1 MYGKKIMKD
10 TIKLDLIELLESGKT
25 YEESREVQLIV
36 DASAEALK
44 FYKDYLA
51 SKEQLAGYFNKDKLE
66 ASQDKMS
73 AFLDKQLNKTPANKD
88 FSYKGFA
95 AMAVA
100 ASALLIGINLY
111 TPEVVKPVTEESVQ
125 VAQLELQIERVE
137 EIIIEQPE
145 QPIMV
150 NSSDTKTI
158 WTAGTKLAEEYDLN
172 LYSVMYALYEAN
184 PDAFTDGNIHAM
196 KADNVLILDESMMNS
211 VSTDFAYSEVSRHI
225 YCRC

>member
-1 MYGKKIMKD
+1 MKD

-25 YEESREVQLIV
+25 YEESPEVQLIV
-36 DASAEALK
+36 DASDEALK
-44 FYKDYLA
+44 FYNDYLV
-51 SKEQLAGYFNKDKLE
+51 SKDQLAGFFDKDKLE

-73 AFLDKQLNKTPANKD
+73 AFLDKQLNETPANKD

-111 TPEVVKPVTEESVQ
+111 TPEALEPVTEETLEV
-125 VAQLELQIERVE
+125 VQLEPQIEIVE
-137 EIIIEQPE
+137 EIIVEE
-145 QPIMV
+145 PIMV
-150 NSSDTKTI
+150 NTSDTGTI
-158 WTAGTKLAEEYDLN
+158 WSAGTKLAEEYDLS
-172 LYSVMYALYEAN
+172 LYNVMYALYEAN

-211 VSTDFAYSEVSRHI
+211 VSADFAYSEVRRHI